1 MFQKRTKVLIMKR
14 IIPYLSIL
22 LVAVMAQSCSPDLR
36 PFTHNI
42 LQEGG
47 WGDNDL
53 KKIQF
58 YLSDDVVIRRNLTE
72 GSSEITSGTIKIVKG
87 EKVEEVR
94 IKRGTPGVF
103 LFRAKE
109 DNFAIG
115 FDGSSDKRF
124 LMFGANP
131 KQRGTYVLL
140 ASEWKDRQGKVRYDD
155 KFYFTDEGGAWAN
168 LLVDLK
174 KIRKIEVSSSTARGR
189 KVDN

>member
-1 MFQKRTKVLIMKR
+1 MKK
-14 IIPYLSIL
+14 IIQYLGIL
-22 LVAVMAQSCSPDLR
+22 AVAFMVQSCGPELR
-36 PFTHNI
+36 PFNRSI

-47 WGDNDL
+47 WSDTDL

-58 YLSDDVVIRRNLTE
+58 YLSDDVIIRRALTQ
-72 GSSEITSGTIKIVKG
+72 GTSEITSGTIKIVKG

-103 LFRAKE
+103 LFKAKE

-115 FDGSSDKRF
+115 FDGSSDKRY
-124 LMFGANP
+124 LMFGPNP

-168 LLVDLK
+168 LLVDFK
-174 KIRKIEVSSSTARGR
+174 KIKKVEVSSNTVRGR

>member
-1 MFQKRTKVLIMKR
+1 MKR
-14 IIPYLSIL
+14 VLQFFSIM
-22 LVAVMAQSCSPDLR
+22 AVIALTISCSPELR
-36 PFTHNI
+36 PFTKNI

-47 WGDNDL
+47 WGDSDL

-58 YLSDDVVIRRNLTE
+58 YLSDDVLIRRNLTE

-109 DNFAIG
+109 DHFAIG

-124 LMFGANP
+124 LMFGPNP

-155 KFYFTDEGGAWAN
+155 KFYFTDEGGTWAN
-168 LLVDLK
+168 LMVDLT
-174 KIRKIEVSSSTARGR
+174 KIRKVQVASSTVKGR
-189 KVDN
+189 KVND

>member
-1 MFQKRTKVLIMKR
+1 MKR
-14 IIPYLSIL
+14 IIHYFGIL
-22 LVAVMAQSCSPDLR
+22 LLVSMIVSCSPDLR
-36 PFTHNI
+36 PFTRNI

-131 KQRGTYVLL
+131 KQKGTYVLL
-140 ASEWKDRQGKVRYDD
+140 ASEWKDRQGKVRYED

-168 LLVDLK
+168 LLVDLR
-174 KIRKIEVSSSTARGR
+174 KIRKVDVSSNTVRGR
-189 KVDN
+189 KVEN

>member
-1 MFQKRTKVLIMKR
+1 MHYF
-14 IIPYLSIL
+14 SIL
-22 LVAVMAQSCSPDLR
+22 WMISMTLSCSPDLR
-36 PFTHNI
+36 PFTRNI

-124 LMFGANP
+124 LMFGPNP
-131 KQRGTYVLL
+131 KQRGSYVLL

-155 KFYFTDEGGAWAN
+155 KFYYTDEGGTWAN

-174 KIRKIEVSSSTARGR
+174 KVRKIEVNSSTARGR

>member
-1 MFQKRTKVLIMKR
+1 MKR
-14 IIPYLSIL
+14 IIQCLGIL
-22 LVAVMAQSCSPDLR
+22 GIAIALQSCGPELR
-36 PFTHNI
+36 PFTRNV

-47 WGDNDL
+47 WSDNDL

-72 GSSEITSGTIKIVKG
+72 GSSEITSGTIKIMKG
-87 EKVEEVR
+87 VKVEEVR
-94 IKRGTPGVF
+94 IRRGTPGVY
-103 LFRAKE
+103 LFKAKE

-124 LMFGANP
+124 LMFGPNP

-155 KFYFTDEGGAWAN
+155 KFYFTDEGGALAN

-174 KIRKIEVSSSTARGR
+174 KIKKVEVNSSTVRGR